1 MNETLQTLIRRV
13 FRLDESSPVD
23 PSWTS
28 GDVEGW
34 DSLGHLDLILALEK
48 TYGIKLEIE
57 EMFDVES
64 LGDLEQLL
72 RRRGVLA

>member
-1 MNETLQTLIRRV
+1 MNEALQVLIRRV
-13 FRLDESSPVD
+13 FRLGEQAPVD

-28 GDVEGW
+28 EDVEGW

-48 TYGIKLEIE
+48 SYGIKLEIE

-72 RRRGVLA
+72 QRRGVLA